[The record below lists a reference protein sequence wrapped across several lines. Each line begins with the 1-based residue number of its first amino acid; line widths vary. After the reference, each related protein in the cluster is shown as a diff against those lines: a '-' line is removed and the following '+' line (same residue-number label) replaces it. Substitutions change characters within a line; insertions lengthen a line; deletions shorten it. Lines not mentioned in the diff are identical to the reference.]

1 MGVSSAD
8 MLAVVVVIVI
18 ESRVPSL
25 RMHIYGLANDKIAI
39 ERRERVAVWI
49 SDFTELLIFPFI

>member
-1 MGVSSAD
+1 MGESSAD

-18 ESRVPSL
+18 ESPIIANAY
-25 RMHIYGLANDKIAI
+25 IYGIANDKIAI